1 MKPWHM
7 SARVTAPEIPFY
19 MMGAERLSGLGAS
32 GPQALSVASQ
42 AAGKITTSVLT
53 SSAAAGGGGAGATGI
68 AAFAGP
74 IGVGIAVI
82 GSIVAGLWAA
92 HSARAK
98 GAKNENAAMNSAV
111 QAFDAS
117 MRAIFDAAN
126 SNDPN
131 KYIDANTAIQAL
143 QQTLQSYWAAMA
155 QYSTAPG
162 TADQSQHGAN
172 CAAVWAKPTACDK
185 SCTAGCCVG
194 CVDLTPS
201 INDAIAVFQQGGG
214 SVNVRQIFGSK
225 YGGASRGAYTLTYK
239 PNPPTVSSSVDSLS
253 QELAAVTGGSSGGG
267 SGLLLPIVGIALAL
281 MVFH

>member
-1 MKPWHM
+1 VRPWHRT
-7 SARVTAPEIPFY
+7 ATVQAPEFPLY
-19 MMGAERLSGLGAS
+19 LLGAERLHGLGAS
-32 GPQALSVASQ
+32 GPQAVAVASQ
-42 AAGKITTSVLT
+42 AAGKITTSLLT
-53 SSAAAGGGGAGATGI
+53 SSASSGGGAATGV
-68 AAFAGP
+68 AAWAGP

-82 GSIVAGLWAA
+82 GSIIGGLWAA

-117 MRAIFDAAN
+117 IKAIFDAAN

-143 QQTLQSYWAAMA
+143 QQTLQSYWTAMA

-162 TADQSQHGAN
+162 TADQSHGGTN

-185 SCTAGCCVG
+185 ACTAGCCAG

-201 INDAIAVFQQGGG
+201 ISDAIAVFQQGGG
-214 SVNVRQIFGSK
+214 TVNVRKVFGSK
-225 YGGASRGAYTLTYK
+225 YGGSERAAYTLTYK
-239 PNPPTVSSSVDSLS
+239 PNPPTAPASVDA
-253 QELAAVTGGSSGGG
+253 LAQALTGGSTGGGGG
-267 SGLLLPIVGIALAL
+267 SFLLPLVGIGLAL
-281 MVFH
+281 FLMH